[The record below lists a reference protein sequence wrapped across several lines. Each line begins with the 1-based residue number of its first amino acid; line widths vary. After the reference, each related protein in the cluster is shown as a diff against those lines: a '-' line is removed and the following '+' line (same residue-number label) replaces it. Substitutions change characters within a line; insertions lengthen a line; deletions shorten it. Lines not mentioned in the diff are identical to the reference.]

1 MSDMVWLLQAVYS
14 TVLCATV
21 VLTAMGVATATTDAT
36 IIKQLN
42 ETIAKVQTSEN
53 PNSRSD
59 AAEHLAQLTRKVDP
73 KEVDDKTLA
82 DLVSLLDTWEDSV
95 RDSVAISLGNLG
107 PRARVAAPA
116 LLEIL
121 PEVDCLWVDASSAH
135 DVRNALKRIGVT
147 PPPPPTCET
156 TVDPVVWNQRMRE
169 TIAKARTSETP
180 VARAKAAA
188 HLSYLTFWLGAKGID
203 DKNIADLVSLLD
215 TPEEPVREAVVGSL
229 GYIGSRARMA
239 VPKLE
244 ELLPEVDCRE
254 PSLEL
259 AKRIRAA
266 LGQMGVK
273 QLPAKCGTLGD

>member
-1 MSDMVWLLQAVYS
+1 MVCGSLDPCQGRIMSDMVWLLQAVYS

-169 TIAKARTSETP
+169 TIAKA
-180 VARAKAAA
+180 AA
-188 HLSYLTFWLGAKGID
+188 HLRYLTFWLGAKGID

-229 GYIGSRARMA
+229 GYIG
-239 VPKLE
+239 
-244 ELLPEVDCRE
+244 
-254 PSLEL
+254 
-259 AKRIRAA
+259 
-266 LGQMGVK
+266 
-273 QLPAKCGTLGD
+273 